1 MLIKQLEKG
10 VNFMDENSIMKVA
23 DILSIYTYKVDALT
37 NLLIQKGDFSKDEF
51 NEALNKIMDD
61 AKEDQNN
68 DEYVIENL
76 KKKVFLK

>member
-37 NLLIQKGDFSKDEF
+37 NLLIQKGIFSKDEL
-51 NEALNKIMDD
+51 NKALNKIMDD

-68 DEYVIENL
+68 DEYVIESL